1 MNGIIGTCR
10 DMTMEGVVKN
20 PYGMMNLL
28 NITEITSKTRKPKNM
43 EMQSHLWLAI
53 DLATYSPMFTTTVN

>member
-1 MNGIIGTCR
+1 
-10 DMTMEGVVKN
+10 MEGVVKN